1 MLVFDGALVFLI
13 ARMVE
18 AVAHGLVLKV
28 AFAALVADRAV
39 KRVIDQQEFHDPLA
53 RLLDA
58 VGVGTHDH
66 PLAGR
71 QHDATGFGARSMSTR
86 HIRQLPADRQAVV
99 IAESAGSRRRLP
111 HRHAERWRRPRP
123 STSMPFTVSFGM
135 TFPYSAAST
144 GAPHDAP

>member
-1 MLVFDGALVFLI
+1 MLSPRPMAPSSVDTGDLGGETHAACAVDAAGHVVLTNGPMFLSDDRALVLAI

-66 PLAGR
+66 PSPAGMA
-71 QHDATGFGARSMSTR
+71 HEATGFGARSMSTR
-86 HIRQLPADRQAVV
+86 HIRQLPAIDRR
-99 IAESAGSRRRLP
+99 S
-111 HRHAERWRRPRP
+111 
-123 STSMPFTVSFGM
+123 
-135 TFPYSAAST
+135 
-144 GAPHDAP
+144 